1 MLEASGGSG
10 PPKARVLWGPIGTD
24 GVNRRAVSPRSV
36 FAHEPR
42 VVFRDNKR
50 ATSSSVGND
59 PPFLPLSLSLSSS
72 SSLSLVFPSLVLS
85 FLPSSLPSALAFLE
99 RVKLPRYPPLVR
111 AIAVVL
117 LFFFFFLIT
126 RNLFL
131 LSTPRLD
138 RGTIAFRNR
147 LALG

>member
-59 PPFLPLSLSLSSS
+59 HDHPSLSSS
-72 SSLSLVFPSLVLS
+72 SLFLFSSLPPS
-85 FLPSSLPSALAFLE
+85 FLPSVIPSSNAFL
-99 RVKLPRYPPLVR
+99 
-111 AIAVVL
+111 
-117 LFFFFFLIT
+117 FHFIT

-131 LSTPRLD
+131 LSTNEGYSIVEESGNGIGALLRRLRRWPFIGRD
-138 RGTIAFRNR
+138 RRMRIDRRGGRVSEE
-147 LALG
+147 